1 MISSK
6 TKSSMFVPEVV
17 IQRIPIYLRILQEEL
32 NFGNNVISS
41 KNLGNRLQ
49 MSSAQIRKD
58 LSYFGKFGKQGQGYP
73 IAFLV
78 EKLKVVVG
86 LEQNWNACI
95 IGAGRLG
102 QSIINYPGFS
112 PEGFKIV
119 AAFDSNNNKS
129 YSDGNSIPI
138 LGMEKLSKTIQDKS
152 IRVAIVSVPAI
163 EAQKVIDL
171 LVIEGIKAILNY
183 APISPKVPNDVV
195 VRNIDPILSLQSMT
209 YYLKRN

>member
-78 EKLKVVVG
+78 DKLKVVVG
-86 LEQNWNACI
+86 LEQN
-95 IGAGRLG
+95 
-102 QSIINYPGFS
+102 
-112 PEGFKIV
+112 
-119 AAFDSNNNKS
+119 
-129 YSDGNSIPI
+129 
-138 LGMEKLSKTIQDKS
+138 
-152 IRVAIVSVPAI
+152 
-163 EAQKVIDL
+163 
-171 LVIEGIKAILNY
+171 
-183 APISPKVPNDVV
+183 
-195 VRNIDPILSLQSMT
+195 LSLIHI
-209 YYLKRN
+209 